1 MSTDS
6 FWVKA
11 GLAILVVVAAIEVAA
26 RLSGVRLRWLR
37 IGAVSA
43 ITGSLVAG
51 AVLVATARGWASR
64 DAIMAVFSVSL
75 AIVLSVIWF
84 LIGERPRRRAMRSTE
99 WRPGYA
105 PWQFGHRWRAA
116 IGELIVR

>member
-1 MSTDS
+1 MSTDF
-6 FWVKA
+6 FWVKV
-11 GLAILVVVAAIEVAA
+11 GLAIVVVVAAIEVAA

-51 AVLVATARGWASR
+51 AVLVATTRGWASR
-64 DAIMAVFSVSL
+64 DAIMAVFSASL

-84 LIGERPRRRAMRSTE
+84 LTGERPRRRAEPCAPPNGGPGM
-99 WRPGYA
+99 RPGNSD
-105 PWQFGHRWRAA
+105 
-116 IGELIVR
+116 IGGGPPSVS